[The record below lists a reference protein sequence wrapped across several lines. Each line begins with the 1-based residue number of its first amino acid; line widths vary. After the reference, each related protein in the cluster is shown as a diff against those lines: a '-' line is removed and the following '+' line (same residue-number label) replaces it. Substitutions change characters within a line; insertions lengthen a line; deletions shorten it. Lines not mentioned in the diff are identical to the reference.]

1 MDYPA
6 PGDPFPRYD
15 GYDPAE
21 RGRGSPTNRGY
32 LEQPYAAS
40 GGYSNRASPIHR
52 HQQHLMEDQSGL
64 AREATESTKK
74 TPPPRPPPPR
84 QKKRTFTEEE
94 SITKELS
101 APQIRWFYRD
111 DRTKKWCPFIGYD
124 SLQLEFKFRKVYIH
138 GEVSE
143 SGVDRIVV
151 RGGLY
156 EVDINEKKCYT
167 IYWNEEATDVMRGM
181 WHHYNTSEPL
191 EEDLAKE
198 VERKH
203 LLHFRGQKIMSLSE
217 EDGNKGPKPVICS
230 LQFKDCHVDWNSVND
245 IFLYSESASSRL
257 ARSIGQSLGFSKA
270 STSGYRL
277 RRGYMKEAR
286 LEDKPPPISHLVLV
300 VHGVGQTMEAS
311 NITRSCSDLRRGANK
326 LIEKLFP
333 DLKTMVS
340 TDRVE
345 FLPVEWRSSLYLD
358 GGLIDGLTPNR
369 LKNLRAVLNST
380 GLDLL
385 YYQSP
390 LYRSEILKKLQ
401 EELNR
406 LYKLF
411 CHRNPWFE
419 ANSGKVSIFAHS
431 LGSVITYDILTGW
444 NPIHLY
450 DQYLSHEQGRHP
462 DLDTVG
468 PDNQELAVKLA
479 KARKKVVELEEKLL
493 ATNQIA
499 ADENAPKLIFKV
511 ENLFCVGSP
520 LSVFL
525 GMRGIRPQGNGSID
539 HILPHRACKRL
550 FNIYHPSD
558 PVAYRIEP
566 LLLKHY
572 SSIMP
577 LQIHRWE
584 SSKQVA
590 YDLIKSKVYPK
601 VLKDGGKEMSPK
613 SSMSE
618 TSSRRSSSS
627 ESSSLDGRS
636 ESQMEPPFIP
646 QSPPAS
652 STNYSFSSH
661 LSDTLSGGIGNI
673 MARWAKPDEKHA
685 EREALEDL
693 EKVLMRIENMEPAHP
708 IVESPQDDDHEFDHV
723 ELEHRLD
730 FELKESNFSNG
741 YISALTSHTSY
752 WSSLDVTLFVLY
764 HLYPGYL
771 RTKEE
776 LKTIS
781 K

>member
-6 PGDPFPRYD
+6 PGDLPRLSY
-15 GYDPAE
+15 GYDDEHE
-21 RGRGSPTNRGY
+21 REYASPTSRGY
-32 LEQPYAAS
+32 PHHVQY
-40 GGYSNRASPIHR
+40 GSNRASPV
-52 HQQHLMEDQSGL
+52 HQFREDQVTTHDFV
-64 AREATESTKK
+64 EKTENGKRI
-74 TPPPRPPPPR
+74 PPPRPPPPR

-94 SITKELS
+94 KITKELT
-101 APQIRWFYRD
+101 AQQIRWFYRD

-124 SLQLEFKFRKVYIH
+124 SLQLEFKYRKVYVH
-138 GEVSE
+138 GELGEAV
-143 SGVDRIVV
+143 VDRIVV

-156 EVDINEKKCYT
+156 EVDITEKKCYT
-167 IYWNEEATDVMRGM
+167 IYWTAEPAHVMRGV
-181 WHHYNTSEPL
+181 WYYSNTSEPL
-191 EEDLAKE
+191 DDDLVRE
-198 VERKH
+198 IERKH
-203 LLHFRGQKIMSLSE
+203 LSHFRGQKISQMSELQDAS
-217 EDGNKGPKPVICS
+217 KGPKPVICS
-230 LQFKDCHVDWNSVND
+230 LHFKDCHVDWNSVND
-245 IFLYSESASSRL
+245 VFLYSESASSRL

-277 RRGYMKEAR
+277 QRGYPKEAR

-326 LIEKLFP
+326 IIEKLFP
-333 DLKTMVS
+333 DLTSIVS

-345 FLPVEWRSSLYLD
+345 FLPVEWRSSLFLD

-406 LYKLF
+406 LYNLF

-419 ANSGKVSIFAHS
+419 ANNGKVSIFAHS

-450 DQYLSHEQGRHP
+450 DQYLSHEQGQHP
-462 DLDTVG
+462 DLETVG
-468 PDNQELAVKLA
+468 PAHKELAVKLA
-479 KARKKVVELEEKLL
+479 KARKRVVELEEKLL

-499 ADENAPKLIFKV
+499 AYENAPKLIFKV

-525 GMRGIRPQGNGSID
+525 GMRGIRPHGNGSID
-539 HILPHRACKRL
+539 HILPHGACKRL

-572 SSIMP
+572 TTIMP

-584 SSKQVA
+584 SSKQVP
-590 YDLIKSKVYPK
+590 YDQIQAKVYPK
-601 VLKDGGKEMSPK
+601 VLKNGGKEMSPK
-613 SSMSE
+613 SNMSD

-627 ESSSLDGRS
+627 EASSLDGRCETS
-636 ESQMEPPFIP
+636 MEPPLAP

-652 STNYSFSSH
+652 SSTSYSLSSQ
-661 LSDTLSGGIGNI
+661 LSDTLSGGFGSI
-673 MARWAKPDEKHA
+673 MARWSKPDEKPA

-693 EKVLMRIENMEPAHP
+693 EKVLMRIENMEPPPP
-708 IVESPQDDDHEFDHV
+708 IVETPEDDTHEFDHV

-752 WSSLDVTLFVLY
+752 WGSLDVALFVLY

-776 LKTIS
+776 LKAMS